1 MMERPWSVVRG
12 PWFVRPPSHGKNERK
27 WSGVRGPGS
36 VPLPTRDKDE
46 GPWSVV
52 RGPWFVR
59 PPSQGKNER
68 KWSGVRGPGSDP
80 PPSQN
85 NLKRLAAATM
95 VVACSLG
102 VASAEAIKLDAQAC
116 AARIVE
122 VSHAAGAAGARA
134 DAAAATVKAADAA
147 TLPSLSAS
155 ATVARR
161 SSVPEFQLP
170 FPLPGQQPLVLFP
183 DITTTYGASLQ
194 LQQALYSGGA
204 ISGSRAAA
212 RHEADAAA
220 AARGQTTADLRL
232 AAQLAYWEAIRA
244 SANVGLAR
252 AQHERA
258 KRLLDDTRALL
269 GAGMAV
275 RADVLAAE
283 ERIATAQVQVIAAEN
298 AAQNARAQL
307 RSLLHLDPA
316 DHIELAD
323 TLIGPLPAAPA
334 AAEQLQSVALA
345 ERPELEQ
352 TAAQLDALRSRERLA
367 RAEARPTIGAVA
379 QWDYSRPNQRYFP
392 QADEWKSS
400 WSVGL
405 LVSWRLF
412 DGGKAQADT
421 SVSRLTQRAVAEDR
435 QELERRIQ
443 VEVETDRRNLES
455 ALAAVTAADAARAAA
470 LEREKDA
477 RDRHAAGL
485 APMVE
490 ILDAEAQLAAAEQQ
504 QVNARAFSWAAV
516 AILARAVGQ

>member
-1 MMERPWSVVRG
+1 MIKRQG
-12 PWFVRPPSHGKNERK
+12 
-27 WSGVRGPGS
+27 SGVR
-36 VPLPTRDKDE
+36 
-46 GPWSVV
+46 
-52 RGPWFVR
+52 
-59 PPSQGKNER
+59 SQG
-68 KWSGVRGPGSDP
+68 SGCPDTQIRV
-80 PPSQN
+80 
-85 NLKRLAAATM
+85 KRL
-95 VVACSLG
+95 VAVALLLLLPVG
-102 VASAEAIKLDAQAC
+102 VASGKTIKLDAQAC

-122 VSHAAGAAGARA
+122 VSHAAGAAHARA
-134 DAAAATVKAADAA
+134 DAAAATIKVAEAA
-147 TLPSLSAS
+147 TLPSVSAS

-170 FPLPGQQPLVLFP
+170 FPLPSQQPLVLFP

-194 LQQALYSGGA
+194 VQQVLYSGGA

-212 RHEADAAA
+212 RREADAAA
-220 AARGQTTADLRL
+220 AARGQTAADLRL

-244 SANVGLAR
+244 SANVDLVR
-252 AQHERA
+252 AQQERA

-307 RSLLHLDPA
+307 RSLLDIDPA
-316 DHIELAD
+316 DHLELTD
-323 TLIGPLPAAPA
+323 TLIGSLPAAPA
-334 AAEQLQSVALA
+334 AAEQLQSAALA
-345 ERPELEQ
+345 ERPELAA
-352 TAAQLDALRSRERLA
+352 TGAQLDALRSRERLA

-379 QWDYSRPNQRYFP
+379 QWDYNRPNQRYFP

-405 LVSWRLF
+405 LASWRLF

-421 SVSRLTQRAVAEDR
+421 SVSRLTQRAAAEDR
-435 QELERRIQ
+435 QELVRRIQ

-470 LEREKDA
+470 LGREKDA

-504 QVNARAFSWAAV
+504 QVNARASSWAAF